1 MEGRA
6 SPDIVIIDESQL
18 PAGLLQTHTLPDEPF
33 EMTKGD
39 YYADL
44 MRFDPTSTAPCPL
57 EDVAFFDA
65 AGSAPPDSIDIR
77 WTSWLEK

>member
-18 PAGLLQTHTLPDEPF
+18 PKGYCDFAPLPDEPF

-39 YYADL
+39 YYDDL
-44 MRFDPTSTAPCPL
+44 MRFAPTSAAPCPL

>member
-6 SPDIVIIDESQL
+6 SLDIVIIDDSQL
-18 PAGLLQTHTLPDEPF
+18 PAGFLQTQTLHDKPFEF

-44 MRFDPTSTAPCPL
+44 MRFDPTSAAPCPL
-57 EDVAFFDA
+57 EDV